1 MATQK
6 ARIGRPP
13 GRPVDGIPVDVA
25 LLLMFQQ
32 GETYEVMGEKLGLTR
47 QGAQVRLAKMGYR
60 RYRPKGYRRIAG
72 SGRVARA

>member
-32 GETYEVMGEKLGLTR
+32 GETYEVMGLTR